1 MSGNNNTLNNAQD
14 PLAAAEAEPQ
24 PIMADSYNKA
34 KNFMDALNE
43 LLYIIES
50 IPDLKDGDYLNACNA
65 LKKLNDNKTIIIKR
79 VRETAVVVEQTERV
93 ARARRARVRID
104 DEERIQ
110 RGIAERCSKC
120 ERVISKRPDQEN
132 GVGINILAHKERD
145 ICHNIFSAKR
155 LAIKLGVADISLYQ
169 RIINAIRSWAI
180 KTGKWS
186 PSRRRFYL

>member
-14 PLAAAEAEPQ
+14 PLAAAEAEQ
-24 PIMADSYNKA
+24 PTMTDSYNKA

-43 LLYIIES
+43 LLHIIES

-93 ARARRARVRID
+93 ARARRARVRRS
-104 DEERIQ
+104 DEDRIQ

-120 ERVISKRPDQEN
+120 ERVVAKREDQEN
-132 GVGINILAHKERD
+132 GVGVNIVAHKKRD